1 MADIRYLN
9 QFGMPGGFNITSGE
23 PIDSRAYVADINH
36 IYSEENWKTVKPYNG
51 LIVSSADGQVRVC
64 VDAENYTQ
72 PEAWKEVGSAS
83 SDDVTNIQQDI
94 INIQNTINGTEE
106 NPGLV
111 ARVDALEDID
121 HGQYVVKDGDKVL
134 STNDY
139 TTEEKEKLD
148 GIADGAQVNV
158 IETITVNGGDALA
171 IIDKNVDITIEA
183 PVYNSSIETEEV
195 EGVVTVKDGDNA
207 PTTKAVYD
215 YVGTVKSVVDNVVST
230 LEDKVNA
237 IETWKLQVVTADE
250 GGLPVIPPNDSGI
263 VEISHKTIYLV
274 PSDKTGDNNIY
285 NEFIYIDNGDDDYW
299 EKLGEFKSDFD
310 PTGLNELI
318 EGLGTRIG
326 NIENQLANYDTLV
339 SDVDNLKNA
348 INDPESGLAKVKEIA
363 DGAAKKAAD
372 NELNLTNNYYTKG
385 ETEEKIAEIVTGG
398 TIELTGYVKFED
410 VAVANTYGEDGSITV
425 AGKNGTMSVADK
437 EKLDSISTMTEEDID
452 KILV

>member
-83 SDDVTNIQQDI
+83 SDDITNIQQDI
-94 INIQNTINGTEE
+94 TNIQNTINGTEE

-158 IETITVNGGDALA
+158 IETIKVNGAALEVT
-171 IIDKNVDITIEA
+171 DKSVDITIES
-183 PVYNSSIETEEV
+183 PVYDKTINENST
-195 EGVVTVKDGDNA
+195 DDNA
-207 PTTKAVYD
+207 PSSKAVKT
-215 YVGTVKSVVDNVVST
+215 YVDDVKGAMDGIIST
-230 LEDKVNA
+230 LEGKVNA
-237 IETWKLQVVTADE
+237 IETWKLQVLA
-250 GGLPVIPPNDSGI
+250 
-263 VEISHKTIYLV
+263 
-274 PSDKTGDNNIY
+274 DKT
-285 NEFIYIDNGDDDYW
+285 
-299 EKLGEFKSDFD
+299 S
-310 PTGLNELI
+310 
-318 EGLGTRIG
+318 
-326 NIENQLANYDTLV
+326 
-339 SDVDNLKNA
+339 
-348 INDPESGLAKVKEIA
+348 A
-363 DGAAKKAAD
+363 DITCPKA
-372 NELNLTNNYYTKG
+372 G
-385 ETEEKIAEIVTGG
+385 
-398 TIELTGYVKFED
+398 
-410 VAVANTYGEDGSITV
+410 
-425 AGKNGTMSVADK
+425 
-437 EKLDSISTMTEEDID
+437 
-452 KILV
+452 

>member
-158 IETITVNGGDALA
+158 IETIKVNGAALEVT
-171 IIDKNVDITIEA
+171 DKSVDITIES
-183 PVYNSSIETEEV
+183 PVYDKTINENST
-195 EGVVTVKDGDNA
+195 DDNA
-207 PTTKAVYD
+207 PSSKAVKT
-215 YVGTVKSVVDNVVST
+215 YVDDVKGAMDGIIST
-230 LEDKVNA
+230 LAGKVNA